1 MNTLLDIDT
10 LDSACERP
18 TRPAAPRNTDPLK
31 FNAAEKKALEA
42 IGKEIGRN
50 LNNRSL
56 SVFDQLNAFHH
67 SIQAIEAA
75 YAGDWNALASSVKSA
90 IDSTLRIQNVA
101 CYIICKQD
109 EAKRNLASDERGS
122 LLQLS
127 TRLSLAATPNTRLD
141 EDRARCI
148 RAAVYASIAADR
160 GLLHILKN
168 NLGAILATVSA
179 EDFPA
184 RRQILWT
191 DEITAYAN
199 RYRGSRIMVP

>member
-1 MNTLLDIDT
+1 MNTLLDIDS
-10 LDSACERP
+10 LDGTCERP
-18 TRPAAPRNTDPLK
+18 QRPAAPRNTDPLK
-31 FNAAEKKALEA
+31 FNASERKTIEA

-67 SIQAIEAA
+67 SVQAIEAA
-75 YAGDWNALASSVKSA
+75 LKGDWNALAASVKSA
-90 IDSTLRIQNVA
+90 LDSTLRIQNVA

-109 EAKRNLASDERGS
+109 EAKRNLASDERSS

-127 TRLSLAATPNTRLD
+127 MRLGLAATPRDRLD

-160 GLLHILKN
+160 GLLHIIKA
-168 NLGAILATVSA
+168 NLGAILATLGA
-179 EDFPA
+179 DDFPA
-184 RRQILWT
+184 RREILWT
-191 DEITAYAN
+191 DEVKAYAN
-199 RYRGSRIMVP
+199 RFRSSRIMVP

>member
-1 MNTLLDIDT
+1 MNTLLDIDS

-18 TRPAAPRNTDPLK
+18 QRPSAPRNTDPLK
-31 FNAAEKKALEA
+31 FNAAERKALES

-67 SIQAIEAA
+67 SIQAVEAA
-75 YAGDWNALASSVKSA
+75 LEGDWNALAASVKSA

-109 EAKRNLASDERGS
+109 EAKRNLASDERAS

-127 TRLSLAATPNTRLD
+127 MRLGLAETPKNRID

-168 NLGAILATVSA
+168 NLGAILATIGA

-184 RRQILWT
+184 RRSILWT
-191 DEITAYAN
+191 DEVTAYATRFRN
-199 RYRGSRIMVP
+199 SRVMVP